1 MHASL
6 LASTTLPLRKAL
18 DDIGIDADALFKQ
31 VGLDLEHLLDSNARF
46 PYAQVRELWVQAI
59 GLSAD
64 PCLGLRMAKYW
75 HPSDFHALGY
85 AWLASPTL
93 KEALLRAA
101 RYFHIVS
108 TDPEELMLEETRDSY
123 RFAINTS
130 KVQQRGMDEEYDLL
144 VAVVVEMCRES
155 SRTDFNPLKLELQ
168 RATPECARDFEAYFK
183 CPVLFSAEQNV
194 IHFAKKEIDM
204 PLPTANADML
214 IACDKIITNYLAQL
228 RREDIA
234 VQVKSKLIASLSSG
248 HATQDSIAVALNM
261 STRNLQRRLQQE
273 GTSFKHLLEETRKDL
288 SRQYI
293 KNSNL
298 SLNEITFMLGFSEPA
313 SFTRAFKRWTG
324 HSPSEYRLSRL
335 SEDPNL
341 IIS

>member
-6 LASTTLPLRKAL
+6 LASTTLPLRKTL

-31 VGLDLEHLLDSNARF
+31 VGLDPEHFLDSNARF
-46 PYAQVRELWVQAI
+46 PYAMVRELWEQAI
-59 GLSAD
+59 RLSGD

-85 AWLASPTL
+85 AWLASPSL

-108 TDPEELMLEETRDSY
+108 TDPEELLLEESRDSY
-123 RFAINTS
+123 RFIIDTS

-144 VAVVVEMCRES
+144 VTIIVDLCRKS

-168 RATPECARDFEAYFK
+168 RTAPECASKFEKFFQ
-183 CPVLFSAEQNV
+183 CPVIFSADQII

-214 IACDKIITNYLAQL
+214 IASDKVLTDYMAQL
-228 RREDIA
+228 KREDIA
-234 VQVKSKLIASLSSG
+234 VQVKSKLITLLSSG
-248 HATQDSIAVALNM
+248 HITQQSIATALNM

-273 GTSFKHLLEETRKDL
+273 GTSFKFLLEETRRDL
-288 SRQYI
+288 SQQYI

-298 SLNEITFMLGFSEPA
+298 SINEITFMLGFSEPA
-313 SFTRAFKRWTG
+313 NFTRAFKRWTG
-324 HSPSEYRLSRL
+324 CSPSEYRLSN
-335 SEDPNL
+335 S
-341 IIS
+341 I

>member
-6 LASTTLPLRKAL
+6 LASTTMPLRKAL

-31 VGLDLEHLLDSNARF
+31 VDLDPEHFLDSNARF
-46 PYAQVRELWVQAI
+46 PYAQVRQLWEQAI
-59 GLSAD
+59 RLSAD

-108 TDPEELMLEETRDSY
+108 TDPEELLLEETRDGY
-123 RFAINTS
+123 RFIIDTS

-144 VAVVVEMCRES
+144 VTIIVELCRKS

-168 RATPECARDFEAYFK
+168 RAAPECASDFKVYFK
-183 CPVLFSAEQNV
+183 CPVIFSTVQNI

-214 IACDKIITNYLAQL
+214 IASDKIITDYIAQL

-234 VQVKSKLIASLSSG
+234 VQVKSRLIASLSSG
-248 HATQDSIAVALNM
+248 HTTQESIATALNM

-273 GTSFKHLLEETRKDL
+273 GTSFKQLLEQTRIDL
-288 SRQYI
+288 SQQYI

-298 SLNEITFMLGFSEPA
+298 SVNEITFMLGFSEP
-313 SFTRAFKRWTG
+313 SNFTRAFKRWTG
-324 HSPSEYRLSRL
+324 HSPSEYRSSL
-335 SEDPNL
+335 
-341 IIS
+341 